1 MLHFD
6 KKFVY
11 VDREYFGHNFQTLS
25 QVTDTNLFVI
35 ILENKVISK
44 IREISNLEF
53 FLSTVLNINI

>member
-44 IREISNLEF
+44 IREISNLELF
-53 FLSTVLNINI
+53 